1 MLAGVSLWLRRV
13 LYLEFRPNTYVKHLD
28 SGQNTYQ
35 TLPKRSCVP
44 PWSPPGTQGQ
54 KKYNLKRLRQPPG
67 PGGIGAAS
75 AAFND
80 RDATQDAVA
89 KFCNLAAAPETR
101 RATAF
106 APGHGVR
113 AGRRDSAI

>member
-1 MLAGVSLWLRRV
+1 MDGSLLGPPR
-13 LYLEFRPNTYVKHLD
+13 FTA
-28 SGQNTYQ
+28 
-35 TLPKRSCVP
+35 VP
-44 PWSPPGTQGQ
+44 MTPTRETIAAWTHGQ
-54 KKYNLKRLRQPPG
+54 KNDLERLRQPPG

-106 APGHGVR
+106 APGHGIR
-113 AGRRDSAI
+113 AGRDSAI

>member
-1 MLAGVSLWLRRV
+1 MAIAAW
-13 LYLEFRPNTYVKHLD
+13 
-28 SGQNTYQ
+28 
-35 TLPKRSCVP
+35 
-44 PWSPPGTQGQ
+44 TQGQ
-54 KKYNLKRLRQPPG
+54 KKSDLERLRQPPG
-67 PGGIGAAS
+67 PGGTGGAAS

-106 APGHGVR
+106 APGHGIR
-113 AGRRDSAI
+113 AGGDSAITIHLHSR